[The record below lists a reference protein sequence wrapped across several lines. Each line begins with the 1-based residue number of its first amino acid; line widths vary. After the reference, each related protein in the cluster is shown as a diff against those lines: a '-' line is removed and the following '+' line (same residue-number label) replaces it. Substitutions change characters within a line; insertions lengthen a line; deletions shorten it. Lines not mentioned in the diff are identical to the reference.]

1 MSGIFKQ
8 VSAGGGGVSTEVNAV
23 PWSGTGYNAVSG
35 SNLTFTMAQ
44 LDPNNGRAF
53 SNLYTSFN
61 LPTNSARTEAFL
73 STWANTGFSGLSRD
87 NIIVCE
93 IVKNTYGELIDGR
106 TIKLTLPN
114 FSGGTFQIY
123 SSYYE
128 PEPFASDNSAQGAY
142 FGHPRITTPSV
153 KGRPGVAATNVA
165 FLFSDLVKTPSIADT
180 NTNINTWS
188 DGWQSGIIPNG
199 YDGAGTDNFRFLD
212 TVTASNTPKAD
223 AESEDIPV
231 GIAYLDKGFL
241 VLTHPTI
248 VNNFRWSGATTG
260 GTEPYGRGTPTAEAS
275 SAFTQVYFSS
285 ATQAQ
290 CEFYS
295 FEKEWEISINITA
308 EAGEFYVTENQTAA
322 PAESPYYGAGG
333 GNTGIE
339 FKTPFGDT
347 LQAWDLS
354 NVSDT
359 YITEI
364 GIFDNVN
371 NLLAIAK
378 PDRPIKKPK
387 DEPVTLT
394 LKLKF

>member
-1 MSGIFKQ
+1 MGKLKQ
-8 VSAGGGGVSTEVNAV
+8 ILPNQKTIQSLLLS
-23 PWSGTGYNAVSG
+23 YSG
-35 SNLTFTMAQ
+35 SGWSTLRGSELKFTAAQ
-44 LDPNNGRAF
+44 RAADNGRAF

-61 LPTNSARTEAFL
+61 MPSTSARTEAFL
-73 STWANTGFSGLSRD
+73 STWTNTGFSGLST
-87 NIIVCE
+87 NNVIVCE
-93 IVKNTYGELIDGR
+93 LVKNTYGELIDGR
-106 TIKLTLPN
+106 TIKLTIPN
-114 FSGGTFQIY
+114 TSGGTFTIY

-128 PEPFASDNSAQGAY
+128 PEPFASDNSVQGEY
-142 FGHPRITTPSV
+142 FGNPRVLGNT
-153 KGRPGVAATNVA
+153 KGKPGVGATNVA
-165 FLFSDLVKTPSIADT
+165 FLFSDLIKVPSIAST

-188 DGWQSGIIPNG
+188 DGWQSGITPNG

-212 TVTASNTPKAD
+212 TVTSSNIPKAN
-223 AESEDIPV
+223 AEAEDTPV

-241 VLTHPTI
+241 VITDPTI
-248 VNNFRWSGATTG
+248 ISQFQFSGATTG

-295 FEKEWEISINITA
+295 FEKEWEISINVTA
-308 EAGEFYVTENQTAA
+308 EAGEFYVTENQTAS

-333 GNTGIE
+333 NNTGIQ
-339 FKTPFGDT
+339 FKTPFGDM

-354 NVSDT
+354 DISDT
-359 YITEI
+359 YITEV
-364 GIFDNVN
+364 GLYDNTN

-387 DEPVTLT
+387 NQPVTLT

>member
-1 MSGIFKQ
+1 MGKLKNISPNQK
-8 VSAGGGGVSTEVNAV
+8 VLKTSLVPYSATGWSTLRGPE
-23 PWSGTGYNAVSG
+23 
-35 SNLTFTMAQ
+35 LKFTAAQ
-44 LDPNNGRAF
+44 RAADNGRAF

-61 LPTNSARTEAFL
+61 LPTTSARTEAFL
-73 STWANTGFSGLSRD
+73 STWVNTGFSGLSRD

-93 IVKNTYGELIDGR
+93 LVKNTYGELIDGR

-114 FSGGTFQIY
+114 NSGGTFTIY

-128 PEPFASDNSAQGAY
+128 PEPFASDNSAQAEY
-142 FGHPRITTPSV
+142 FGNPRLTSPNV
-153 KGRPGVAATNVA
+153 KGRPGVAATNIA
-165 FLFSDLVKTPSIADT
+165 FLFSDLIKTPSIAAT
-180 NTNINTWS
+180 NTSINTWG
-188 DGWQSGIIPNG
+188 DGWQSGITPNG
-199 YDGAGTDNFRFLD
+199 YEGAGTDNFRFLD
-212 TVTASNTPKAD
+212 VVTSSNSPKAD
-223 AESEDIPV
+223 AEAEDIPV

-241 VLTHPTI
+241 VITDPTI
-248 VNNFRWSGATTG
+248 ISQFQFSGATTG
-260 GTEPYGRGTPTAEAS
+260 GTGDPYGRHVTTAVGQ
-275 SAFTQVYFSS
+275 SAFTQIYFSS

-295 FEKEWEISINITA
+295 FEKEWEISINVTA
-308 EAGEFYVTENQTAA
+308 DAGEFYVTENQTAA

-333 GNTGIE
+333 GNTGIQ

-354 NVSDT
+354 NISDT

-364 GIFDNVN
+364 GIYDNTN
-371 NLLAIAK
+371 NLLAVAK

>member
-1 MSGIFKQ
+1 MGKLKQ
-8 VSAGGGGVSTEVNAV
+8 ILPSQKTIQSLLL
-23 PWSGTGYNAVSG
+23 SYSG
-35 SNLTFTMAQ
+35 SGWSTLRGSELKFTAAQ
-44 LDPNNGRAF
+44 RAADNGRAF

-61 LPTNSARTEAFL
+61 MPSTSARTEAFL
-73 STWANTGFSGLSRD
+73 STWTNTGFSGLST
-87 NIIVCE
+87 NNVIVCE
-93 IVKNTYGELIDGR
+93 LVKNTYGELIDGR
-106 TIKLTLPN
+106 TIKLTIPN
-114 FSGGTFQIY
+114 TSGGTFTIY

-128 PEPFASDNSAQGAY
+128 PEPFASDNSVQGEY
-142 FGHPRITTPSV
+142 FGNPRVLGNT
-153 KGRPGVAATNVA
+153 KGKPGVGATNVA
-165 FLFSDLVKTPSIADT
+165 FLFSDLIKVPSIAST

-188 DGWQSGIIPNG
+188 DGWQSGITPNG

-212 TVTASNTPKAD
+212 TVTSSNIPKAN
-223 AESEDIPV
+223 AEAEDIPV

-241 VLTHPTI
+241 VITDPTI
-248 VNNFRWSGATTG
+248 ISQFQFSGATTG

-295 FEKEWEISINITA
+295 FEKEWEISINVTA
-308 EAGEFYVTENQTAA
+308 EAGEFYVTENQTAS

-333 GNTGIE
+333 NNTGIQ
-339 FKTPFGDT
+339 FRTPFGDM

-354 NVSDT
+354 DISDT
-359 YITEI
+359 YITEV
-364 GIFDNVN
+364 GLYDNTN

-387 DEPVTLT
+387 NQPVTLT